1 MQRGTGNPGS
11 LPLAG
16 MFSLMQNSP
25 FFEAKLS
32 CKGAEQLMN
41 WWLPNGS
48 SSQARYGSNCSAS
61 KVQLQRK
68 AIRGICVSYQKSR
81 TWHRL
86 DTTSSW
92 VKWRRWTTVS
102 LQTLAFHCC
111 SLIIFHVL
119 LNIFSK
125 LIVANCLDNPG
136 SMKQWEINNKKKWE
150 EFFNEHK

>member
-11 LPLAG
+11 LPRAG
-16 MFSLMQNSP
+16 VFSLTQNSP

-32 CKGAEQLMN
+32 CKGAEQLMS
-41 WWLPNGS
+41 WWIPNGS
-48 SSQARYGSNCSAS
+48 SSHARCGSNCFAS

-92 VKWRRWTTVS
+92 VEWRRWTTVS
-102 LQTLAFHCC
+102 LQTLSFHNG
-111 SLIIFHVL
+111 SLIIFQVL

-125 LIVANCLDNPG
+125 LIVVHCLDNPG
-136 SMKQWEINNKKKWE
+136 SMKQWEIRKMRRI
-150 EFFNEHK
+150 F